1 MVDKDAVRSGYDDLA
16 EIYAGNRNPDADEL
30 TILDRF
36 LGSLPPSARILDA
49 GCGQGEPILR
59 TLTTDREAVGL
70 DLSRRQLQLAREAV
84 PDTPILQGDMT
95 RFPVEAGTFD
105 AVVAFHSLIHI
116 PLEQHQQVVDECARV
131 LHPGGRILLTEGT
144 GEWCG
149 TNPDWLDS
157 GVEMQWHIAGQ
168 EATREQLR
176 EAGFRIVDESTAK
189 DELAAEE
196 SNWLFFEA
204 ELTE

>member
-16 EIYAGNRNPDADEL
+16 EIYAGNRDPDADEL
-30 TILDRF
+30 AILDRF
-36 LGSLPPSARILDA
+36 LDSLSPSARILDA

-59 TLTTDREAVGL
+59 TLATDRAAVGL
-70 DLSRRQLQLAREAV
+70 DISRGQLQMAREAV
-84 PDTPILQGDMT
+84 PGTPLLQGDMT
-95 RFPVEAGTFD
+95 RLPFDAGTFD
-105 AVVAFHSLIHI
+105 AAVSFHSLIHV
-116 PLEQHQQVVDECARV
+116 PLAQHQQVIDECARV
-131 LHPGGRILLTEGT
+131 LRPGGGLLLTEGT

-168 EATREQLR
+168 ESTREQLR
-176 EAGFRIVDESTAK
+176 EAGFRITDESTAK
-189 DELAAEE
+189 DELAEEE
-196 SNWLFFEA
+196 SSWLFFEA